1 MSSYLLKSKGISL
14 TLHKNT
20 ILHDISLTVSEGEI
34 VTVVGPNGA
43 GKTMLLR
50 VLLGLQ
56 KPTQGQVWLRP
67 QLRIGYMPQKLK
79 IEPTLPLTVKRF
91 LCINKNYD
99 NESLQSVLNE
109 VGATSLSDHSFHVL
123 SGGEVQRV
131 LLARALL
138 NKPQL
143 LVLDEPVQG
152 VDINGQRSLYQLI
165 AHLRERW
172 KCGVLLVSHDLNF
185 VFAASDKVICLNQHI
200 CCAGKPEKVA
210 KDPQYTQI
218 FGESG
223 IEHLALYTHHHDHHH
238 DQAPDELN
246 NE

>member
-14 TLHKNT
+14 TLYKNT
-20 ILHDISLTVSEGEI
+20 ILHDISLTVSEGET

-43 GKTMLLR
+43 GKTMLLK

-79 IEPTLPLTVKRF
+79 IDPTLPLTVKRF

-109 VGATSLSDHSFHVL
+109 VGATSLIDHSFQVL

-131 LLARALL
+131 LLARCLL

-152 VDINGQRSLYQLI
+152 VDINGQKSLYQLI
-165 AHLRERW
+165 ANLRERW
-172 KCGVLLVSHDLNF
+172 NCGVLLVSHDLNF

-200 CCAGKPEKVA
+200 CCAGKPEAVA

-223 IEHLALYTHHHDHHH
+223 IEHLALYTHRHDHHH

-246 NE
+246 DE